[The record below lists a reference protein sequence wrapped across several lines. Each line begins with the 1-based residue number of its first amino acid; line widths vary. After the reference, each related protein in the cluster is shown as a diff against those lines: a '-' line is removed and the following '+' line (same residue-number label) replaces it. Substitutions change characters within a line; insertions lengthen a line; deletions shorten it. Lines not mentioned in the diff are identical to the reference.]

1 MSEVNL
7 SLRYYDNGYLSLV
20 LALPVFKIQ
29 IMLAL
34 LFDKKSKIMLVLSN
48 NAKNYADTIYSS
60 LFSICQN
67 YKKKNSSGSEFIEC
81 SDHCHDKL

>member
-7 SLRYYDNGYLSLV
+7 SLLYYDKGYLSLV

-34 LFDKKSKIMLVLSN
+34 LFDKKSEKNMLVLSN
-48 NAKNYADTIYSS
+48 NVKNYASTIDLSLYS
-60 LFSICQN
+60 QA
-67 YKKKNSSGSEFIEC
+67 SSCLDEAT
-81 SDHCHDKL
+81 

>member
-7 SLRYYDNGYLSLV
+7 SIRYYYTGYLSLA

-34 LFDKKSKIMLVLSN
+34 LFDKKSR
-48 NAKNYADTIYSS
+48 NYARFVK
-60 LFSICQN
+60 LCQ
-67 YKKKNSSGSEFIEC
+67 
-81 SDHCHDKL
+81 KLC